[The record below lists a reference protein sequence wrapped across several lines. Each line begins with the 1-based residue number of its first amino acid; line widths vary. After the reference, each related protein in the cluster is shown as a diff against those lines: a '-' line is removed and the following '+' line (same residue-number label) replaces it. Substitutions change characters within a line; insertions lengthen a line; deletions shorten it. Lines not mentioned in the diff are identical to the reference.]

1 MKQIKLTDKLLILIL
16 MILLV
21 NYFNDYKEKKHM
33 LEIKR
38 QELSNQLLL
47 DLIN

>member
-16 MILLV
+16 TILLV
-21 NYFNDYKEKKHM
+21 NYYNDYKEKKHIS
-33 LEIKR
+33 EIKQ

-47 DLIN
+47 DFVK